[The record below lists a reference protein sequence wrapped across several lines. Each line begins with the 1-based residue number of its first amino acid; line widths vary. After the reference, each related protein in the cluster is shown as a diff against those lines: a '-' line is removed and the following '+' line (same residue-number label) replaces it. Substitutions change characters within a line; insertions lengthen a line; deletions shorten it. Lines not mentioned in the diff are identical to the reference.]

1 MIEFFKTDAT
11 GATSQVASVEPGCWV
26 NVSAPTKEERRW
38 LAEELGVVSEFI
50 TSAFDD
56 EESSHVDFDD
66 DTGQALVIVDYPA
79 IEDAREVED
88 SSITQYD
95 TQPLSMLFVPQKKV
109 VVTVCLFPCETITSF
124 TMGKVRQFDTR
135 MRTRFLLQVLYHI
148 SQQYLLCLRS
158 ISRQFVKTEKQLRR
172 SLKNQDLIK
181 MLGLE
186 KSLLYFSTSLKADQ
200 ATLSKIRLGRT
211 VKLYEED
218 QDLLDDVLI
227 EVQQAIEMTTIY
239 TSILTRTMDTF
250 GSVISNSLNSV
261 MRTLTVITVVLAIP
275 TIIFSFYGMNVED
288 LPLVQTWLFPA
299 ALSLV
304 GAAVTAVVLLKGKF
318 FR

>member
-11 GATSQVASVEPGCWV
+11 GATSKVASVEPGCWV

-218 QDLLDDVLI
+218 QELLDDVLI
-227 EVQQAIEMTTIY
+227 EVQQAI

>member
-1 MIEFFKTDAT
+1 MIEFFKTDANGVT
-11 GATSQVASVEPGCWV
+11 ARIDVPEAGCWV
-26 NVSAPTKEERRW
+26 NVSAPSKDERRW
-38 LAEELGVVSEFI
+38 LADELGVVSEFL

-66 DTGQALVIVDYPA
+66 DTGQVLVIVDYPA
-79 IEDAREVED
+79 IEDARDVED

-95 TQPLSMLFVPQKKV
+95 TQPLSMLFLPEKKM
-109 VVTVCLFPCETITSF
+109 VVTVCLFPCETVTSF

-158 ISRQFVKTEKQLRR
+158 VSRQFVKTEKQLRR

-200 ATLSKIRLGRT
+200 ATLAKIRLGRT
-211 VKLYEED
+211 VKLYEDD

-261 MRTLTVITVVLAIP
+261 MRTLTIITVVLAIP
-275 TIIFSFYGMNVED
+275 TIIFSFYGMNVAD
-288 LPLVQTWLFPA
+288 LPLAQTWLLPA
-299 ALSLV
+299 AFSV
-304 GAAVTAVVLLKGKF
+304 AGAALTAVVLVRGKF
-318 FR
+318 FK